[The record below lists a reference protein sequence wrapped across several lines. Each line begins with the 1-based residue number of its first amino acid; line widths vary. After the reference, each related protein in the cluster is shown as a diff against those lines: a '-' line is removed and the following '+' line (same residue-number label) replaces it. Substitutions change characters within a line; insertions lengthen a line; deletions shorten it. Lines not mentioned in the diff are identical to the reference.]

1 MSSHSQVP
9 PKSKSDERIEQMTF
23 ASIYPHYVQKV
34 EKKGRTEEEL
44 RAVICW
50 LTGFSNCDVDSA
62 ITEEHTLFDFFE
74 SAHLHPNADEITG
87 SICGY
92 KVQEIQNP
100 LTRKVRMMDKLVDEL
115 AKGKPLNRILR
126 S

>member
-9 PKSKSDERIEQMTF
+9 PKSKSDERIERMTF
-23 ASIYPHYVQKV
+23 ASVYPHYVQKV
-34 EKKGRTEEEL
+34 EKKGRTEDEL
-44 RAVICW
+44 RVVICW
-50 LTGFSNCDVDSA
+50 LTGFSNSDVDAAISDGLTFSDLFKSA
-62 ITEEHTLFDFFE
+62 Q
-74 SAHLHPNADEITG
+74 LHPNAGEIRG

-115 AKGKPLNRILR
+115 AKGKALSKILR
-126 S
+126 N

>member
-50 LTGFSNCDVDSA
+50 LTGFSNSDVDSA
-62 ITEEHTLFDFFE
+62 ISDGLTFSDLFE
-74 SAHLHPNADEITG
+74 AAQLHPNAGQISG

-115 AKGKPLNRILR
+115 AKGKPLNKILR

>member
-1 MSSHSQVP
+1 MSSHSQVS

-23 ASIYPHYVQKV
+23 ASIYPHYIQKV

-50 LTGFSNCDVDSA
+50 LTGFSNSDIDFA
-62 ITEEHTLFDFFE
+62 ITEEHTFLDFFE
-74 SAHLHPNADEITG
+74 SAHLHPNADQITG
-87 SICGY
+87 SICGF

-100 LTRKVRMMDKLVDEL
+100 LTQKVRMLDKLVDEL
-115 AKGKPLNRILR
+115 AKGKSLDKILR
-126 S
+126 N